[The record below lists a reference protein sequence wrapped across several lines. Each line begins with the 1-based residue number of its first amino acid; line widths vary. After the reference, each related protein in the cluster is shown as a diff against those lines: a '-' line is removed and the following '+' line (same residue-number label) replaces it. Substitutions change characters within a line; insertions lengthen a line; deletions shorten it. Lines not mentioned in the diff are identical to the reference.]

1 MAEQDYYRVL
11 GVGRSA
17 SESEIKKSYRRLAR
31 KYHPDVN
38 PGDKAA
44 EERFKAIQSAH
55 QVLSDTEK
63 RKIYD
68 RFGTYREGM
77 KDQPGTGFGG
87 GVGFEGFDFGGFSEG
102 RQGSFRDIFSDLFRG
117 GSRSRAASPERGAD
131 LEYRISIPFLE
142 AVKGTQKRIS
152 LTRQAPCTRCKG
164 SGAVSGQTTAAC
176 TRCGGS
182 GKMQQTHGAMSF
194 TTHCS
199 DCGGSGKKRVGDCP
213 ACGGQGA
220 ASRTETI
227 QVNIPAGVDSDSRV
241 RVPGKGNAGRFGG
254 ASGDLYLNVRIQPHP
269 FFERKGNHITCQIS
283 VTVTEAALGTRIEV
297 PTIDGKTMLKIPPGT
312 QSGQKM
318 RMRSRGVLSR
328 KNGQRGDQLVEVKIV
343 LPPIRD
349 ERSKEILREFA
360 KLNPQDPRKK
370 LGERM

>member
-1 MAEQDYYRVL
+1 MAEQDYYQLL
-11 GVGRSA
+11 GVGRNA
-17 SESEIKKSYRRLAR
+17 SKDDIKKAYRRLAR

-44 EERFKAIQSAH
+44 EERFKAVQTAH
-55 QVLSDTEK
+55 QVLSDPEK

-77 KDQPGTGFGG
+77 KDHPGPDFSGF
-87 GVGFEGFDFGGFSEG
+87 GFEGFDFGNFGGG
-102 RQGSFRDIFSDLFRG
+102 RQSSFRDIFSDLFSG
-117 GSRSRAASPERGAD
+117 GRRQASPSGPERGAD

-142 AVKGTQKRIS
+142 AVKGTQRRIS
-152 LTRQAPCTRCKG
+152 VTHQAPCRRCRG
-164 SGAVSGQTTAAC
+164 SGSISGRTTVDCPA
-176 TRCGGS
+176 CGGS
-182 GKMQQTHGAMSF
+182 GKRQQSHGSMRF
-194 TTHCS
+194 TTHCEE
-199 DCGGSGKKRVGDCP
+199 CGGSGKKQQGDCP

-220 ASRTETI
+220 VPRTETI
-227 QVNIPAGVDSDSRV
+227 QVRIPAGVDNGSRI
-241 RVPGKGNAGRFGG
+241 RVSGKGHAGRFGG
-254 ASGDLYLNVRIQPHP
+254 PGGDLYLTVQVERHP
-269 FFERKGNHITCQIS
+269 FFGRRGDNITCQIP

-297 PTIDGKTMLKIPPGT
+297 PTIDGKAMLKIPPGT

-318 RMRSRGVLSR
+318 RMRSRGIQSP

-360 KLNPQDPRKK
+360 KLNPQDPRKE
-370 LGERM
+370 LGG

>member
-1 MAEQDYYRVL
+1 MAEQDYYQVL

-17 SESEIKKSYRRLAR
+17 SESEIKKAYRRLAR

-44 EERFKAIQSAH
+44 EERFKSIQSAY
-55 QVLSDTEK
+55 QVLSDPEK

-77 KDQPGTGFGG
+77 KDHPGTNFGG
-87 GVGFEGFDFGGFSEG
+87 GVGFEGFDFGGFGGGG
-102 RQGSFRDIFSDLFRG
+102 RQGSFRDIFSDLFSG
-117 GSRSRAASPERGAD
+117 GRSRSQPASPERGAD
-131 LEYRISIPFLE
+131 LEYRISISFQE

-152 LTRQAPCTRCKG
+152 LTRQAPCSRCKG
-164 SGAVSGQTTAAC
+164 SGSISGQTTTTC
-176 TRCGGS
+176 PRCGGS
-182 GKMQQTHGAMSF
+182 GKMQQSHGVMNF
-194 TTHCS
+194 TTQCP

-213 ACGGQGA
+213 ACGGEGA
-220 ASRTETI
+220 AARTETI
-227 QVNIPAGVDSDSRV
+227 KVSIPPGVDSGSRV

-254 ASGDLYLNVRIQPHP
+254 PSGDLFLIVRVEPHP
-269 FFERKGNHITCQIS
+269 YFGRSGDNITCQVP
-283 VTVTEAALGTRIEV
+283 VTVTEAALGARIEV
-297 PTIDGKTMLKIPPGT
+297 PTLDGKTMLKIPPGT
-312 QSGQKM
+312 KSGQKM

-360 KLNPQDPRKK
+360 KLNPQDPRKD
-370 LGERM
+370 LWR